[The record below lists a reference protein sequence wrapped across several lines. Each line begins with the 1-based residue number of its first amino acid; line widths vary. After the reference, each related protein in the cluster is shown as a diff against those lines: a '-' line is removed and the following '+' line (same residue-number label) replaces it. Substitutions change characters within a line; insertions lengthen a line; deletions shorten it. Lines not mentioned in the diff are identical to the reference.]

1 LFFAVPGPEEW
12 FMLESM
18 ALNWRE
24 IVLWIGNLVSL
35 ILLVTVLVSKRRMKQ
50 FPFFTI
56 CMGFVVLEDVVLF
69 FTDKWQHIYFW
80 LYWGGQVGEVVL
92 QIAVVVEIA
101 RHVFRPFGNWAYGAR
116 SFWMGACGISLI
128 AALALTFAA
137 SPEAPSDAWA
147 WVIKANFFS
156 VMLICMTSV
165 AVLVAARRYG
175 LGWRNHVMGLAQGWT
190 VLAFATFVVETC
202 HSYLGYATWYANLL
216 HINQLVAICAAVY
229 WSFVFWREEPVRT
242 MTPEM
247 HKIFVDRQK
256 ELDYYVGKV
265 VQRPNSRRSS

>member
-1 LFFAVPGPEEW
+1 MGLTWKDIAFWVAGLAAFIALF
-12 FMLESM
+12 M
-18 ALNWRE
+18 
-24 IVLWIGNLVSL
+24 
-35 ILLVTVLVSKRRMKQ
+35 ILLFRKRAKQ
-50 FPFFTI
+50 FPFFTAYV
-56 CMGFVVLEDVVLF
+56 GFVALMDAVLSFAV
-69 FTDKWQHIYFW
+69 KWQHIYFW
-80 LYWGGQVGEVVL
+80 LYWGGQIIEVIL

-116 SFWMGACGISLI
+116 SFWIGICGVSLV
-128 AALALTFAA
+128 AALGLTFAA
-137 SPEAPSDAWA
+137 SPSAPSSAWA

-165 AVLVAARRYG
+165 AVLVTARRYG

-190 VLAFATFVVETC
+190 VSAFATFVVETC
-202 HSYLGYATWYANLL
+202 HSYFGYTAGNFYERIAYVGLLAT
-216 HINQLVAICAAVY
+216 ICVTIY
-229 WSFVFWREEPVRT
+229 WSVVFWREEPVRT
-242 MTPEM
+242 MSPEM